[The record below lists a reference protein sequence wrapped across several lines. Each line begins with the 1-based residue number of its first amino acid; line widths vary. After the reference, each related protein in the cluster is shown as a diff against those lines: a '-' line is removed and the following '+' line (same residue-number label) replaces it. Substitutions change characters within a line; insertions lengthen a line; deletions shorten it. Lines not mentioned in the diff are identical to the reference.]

1 MIKKLLIISL
11 VLLLTVCGLKYPE
24 LESDAIS
31 FIPSSFIDEND
42 DDAAYRT
49 IEYKDRIY
57 MPYGTIKKT
66 VRSSDIDKCIGY
78 IEEDKDTR
86 IYTLKADENN
96 NFLMEYYIGTT
107 LMNQPVFYRAVDTN
121 GVDID
126 VPKYI
131 LSLDYNYWR

>member
-1 MIKKLLIISL
+1 MKKIIVIL
-11 VLLLTVCGLKYPE
+11 VLLFIVSGCGMKYPE
-24 LESDAIS
+24 LDKNAIGFS
-31 FIPSSFIDEND
+31 VSEYMDSKD
-42 DDAAYRT
+42 DNALYLT
-49 IEYKDRIY
+49 FEYNGRIY

-66 VRSSDIDKCIGY
+66 IRSSDIDKCIGY
-78 IEEDKDTR
+78 IEQDKDTR